1 MQRTLNKPLI
11 FLATVA
17 SLSIVGA
24 LSTHSLAQ
32 GRQAQQAQGK
42 IVPTYYV
49 DIKPILEKNCTSCH
63 VIGGIAPFALDNPTD
78 AVKWADSIAQVT
90 KSGYMP
96 PWPPSKDGEPF
107 LYERRLGAASKQV
120 LEDWA
125 KAKAPLGKAPRK

>member
-1 MQRTLNKPLI
+1 MNKSLLVFTSIASIAVIGTL
-11 FLATVA
+11 
-17 SLSIVGA
+17 G
-24 LSTHSLAQ
+24 THGLAQ
-32 GRQAQQAQGK
+32 TK
-42 IVPTYYV
+42 YVPTYYV

-63 VIGGIAPFALDNPTD
+63 TTGGIAPFALDNPTD
-78 AVKWADSIAQVT
+78 ATKWADRIAQVT
-90 KSGYMP
+90 TSEYMP